1 MALVFG
7 PVALLGSSRVA
18 IVVARQ
24 VHRFRANA
32 DAASAPAP
40 ARWRRSSCRGVSAC
54 ALGRKTPDRSR
65 RFRPPLRRTRTCSR
79 GYFLSGGRDDSGAED
94 AGGRCQGRL
103 EGPPRRGVRP
113 PRCLPAQPTLRA
125 RHGLATGRRSAPVQT
140 VNATAGR
147 GRDSPSPCGLGLPPA
162 QIPACAS
169 NALGSCLGFWRQS
182 GRRAK
187 DAGCGV
193 WVAIARQDAPC
204 APRSGRFAGY
214 AAEAPAARAA

>member
-113 PRCLPAQPTLRA
+113 PSCLPVQPTLRA

-140 VNATAGR
+140 VNATAAPFPFRPIGGVR
-147 GRDSPSPCGLGLPPA
+147 IDTCGGPLMAKIHRCPATSTRFWFVASPATGS
-162 QIPACAS
+162 
-169 NALGSCLGFWRQS
+169 ALLLQLVYGPDQKSEVGPSTDGVAPGS
-182 GRRAK
+182 
-187 DAGCGV
+187 
-193 WVAIARQDAPC
+193 
-204 APRSGRFAGY
+204 
-214 AAEAPAARAA
+214 